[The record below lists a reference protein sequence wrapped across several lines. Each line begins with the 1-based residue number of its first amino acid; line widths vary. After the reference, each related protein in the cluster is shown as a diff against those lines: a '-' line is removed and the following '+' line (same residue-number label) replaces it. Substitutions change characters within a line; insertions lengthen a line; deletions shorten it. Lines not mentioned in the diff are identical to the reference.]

1 MPVTLINVKRPP
13 QPLTYNL
20 EHNAH
25 RQTLKWLKAVEGK
38 RGETVFKREG
48 KSIGGSITLMAK
60 GTRGSSLDG
69 LPDTILACSE
79 IEAAIARGDIRSK
92 RVAAKPVEAKPVE
105 TKPAPVEA
113 KETPAPAPDPK
124 ASDDEPAPAKPKK
137 GRRGHKADKG

>member
-60 GTRGSSLDG
+60 GTRGSSLGG
-69 LPDTILACSE
+69 LPDTILACAE
-79 IEAAIARGDIRSK
+79 IKAAIKRGDIKSQ
-92 RVAAKPVEAKPVE
+92 RVAAKPVE
-105 TKPAPVEA
+105 
-113 KETPAPAPDPK
+113 TPAPAPAPEPDSK
-124 ASDDEPAPAKPKK
+124 NDDAPAPAKSQK
-137 GRRGHKADKG
+137 GRRGHKADSKR

>member
-20 EHNAH
+20 EHDAH

-60 GTRGSSLDG
+60 GTRGSSLGG
-69 LPDTILACSE
+69 LPDTIIACSE
-79 IEAAIARGDIRSK
+79 IKAAIARGDLKSQR
-92 RVAAKPVEAKPVE
+92 VEAK
-105 TKPAPVEA
+105 A
-113 KETPAPAPDPK
+113 KAAAPAPKPK
-124 ASDDEPAPAKPKK
+124 AKAPPKARASKPKSDAAN
-137 GRRGHKADKG
+137 KADKG